1 MKFALS
7 TALVSLLTAST
18 ITAAPWNDGKGKEA
32 AKWEDHKDEGDH
44 KKHFNNFPFE
54 FTSTAVAW
62 AKSNTIVNNSQVAVP
77 GLDGGY
83 GTFAFGLN
91 SVQDVICYV
100 SISLLFALVSITCP
114 VPDQPMA

>member
-1 MKFALS
+1 MKFTLS
-7 TALVSLLTAST
+7 TALLSLLTATAVS
-18 ITAAPWNDGKGKEA
+18 AAPWNDG
-32 AKWEDHKDEGDH
+32 HKDKDADKGSWKDDNSEH

-77 GLDGGY
+77 GLEGGY

-100 SISLLFALVSITCP
+100 CHLS
-114 VPDQPMA
+114 